1 MSDLIVCKAGKGQD
15 DVTLDVDPEGPTDCQ
30 LAVSAKFRSGRAVD
44 VTDAACVSLRLDT
57 HGYGDTLSASLLTV
71 SASKYSRPLIVNA
84 TYMSGGDFATVDRML
99 YAKGYAFVGTTLG
112 GEGHNADD
120 LTVRSGASAVYFTRA
135 HYDSGASKLV
145 SASYTLE
152 RRRRPDTIHRLH
164 GA

>member
-15 DVTLDVDPEGPTDCQ
+15 DVTLDVDPEGPTACQ

-84 TYMSGGDFATVDRML
+84 TYMSGGDFASVDRML
-99 YAKGYAFVGTTLG
+99 
-112 GEGHNADD
+112 
-120 LTVRSGASAVYFTRA
+120 
-135 HYDSGASKLV
+135 
-145 SASYTLE
+145 
-152 RRRRPDTIHRLH
+152 
-164 GA
+164 